1 MRCRCEGAASS
12 IELGLE
18 SAQRTRHAAAGPEP
32 AAAVGVTPCRSLSPL
47 AATRIRPQRRNEACF
62 SGPGVLP
69 GEQEAGRV
77 EYKLRLLNPT
87 PARFQQLVSWVG
99 RAARLVA
106 LLRESGWAPLN
117 ATCVHNVA
125 S

>member
-1 MRCRCEGAASS
+1 MLLQDMNQLPLLVSR
-12 IELGLE
+12 
-18 SAQRTRHAAAGPEP
+18 P
-32 AAAVGVTPCRSLSPL
+32 AAHIAPL
-47 AATRIRPQRRNEACF
+47 PATRIRPQRRNEACF

-99 RAARLVA
+99 RAARLMASVRDA
-106 LLRESGWAPLN
+106 GWA
-117 ATCVHNVA
+117 